1 MKTIELSTAY
11 QPFSAYAEEFVDEEV
26 ILTLNGR
33 VIAVVIALKDL
44 DSESLSLSTNPVF
57 MAIIQQAREE
67 FKVGKTVSL
76 EEMKREMLR

>member
-76 EEMKREMLR
+76 EEMKREMLL